1 MLKALKYTLYG
12 NKTLLFSQIDEIC
25 YSSNEAFRGA
35 AFFCLTGSKADGHS
49 FAHEAYK
56 KGVYNLLNTRQE
68 GGMGLYKIMLILYKT
83 TNDRDAF
90 YISLNDHKVK
100 VKIKMPKEFIA
111 NEKNSVKCAVL
122 RING

>member
-1 MLKALKYTLYG
+1 MKNLFSLLKAIEYTLYG

-56 KGVYNLLNTRQE
+56 KGVYNYVKKRT
-68 GGMGLYKIMLILYKT
+68 KIVIPAT
-83 TNDRDAF
+83 
-90 YISLNDHKVK
+90 V
-100 VKIKMPKEFIA
+100 
-111 NEKNSVKCAVL
+111 KNSL
-122 RING
+122 RNGTR